1 MKVQDLEVSQ
11 RKKLDRLRQKSPAD
25 RAQLTM
31 AETELQ
37 KASVKASAMTKNLEQ
52 LIDKFE
58 EEKLKDLKVV
68 NIVHFI
74 SLVFFLTK
82 VFWLI
87 VNFLA
92 SWISIIVQDEKTM
105 SGHFFLQKILTDF
118 VNIEMVYHAKALE
131 VYTECFQNIR
141 SFDVEEDI
149 EVFYIV

>member
-1 MKVQDLEVSQ
+1 MLNTIYQVSVLHMNQQSKCSIIKIKVTRLEAKVLTPLANYGLKCKHAKNDIKEGMKVQDLEVSQ

-74 SLVFFLTK
+74 SLVFFL
-82 VFWLI
+82 
-87 VNFLA
+87 
-92 SWISIIVQDEKTM
+92 
-105 SGHFFLQKILTDF
+105 LQK
-118 VNIEMVYHAKALE
+118 H
-131 VYTECFQNIR
+131 
-141 SFDVEEDI
+141 FD
-149 EVFYIV
+149 